1 MVSSQLMYRWL
12 DTPLWGT
19 EMVLQ
24 GKDAIITS
32 LSMYKYASVKII
44 SNEVGCRENTV
55 PKL

>member
-44 SNEVGCRENTV
+44 SNEAGCRENTV